1 MGKCYGHFSADGT
14 EFVVTDPATP
24 RAFDNFLWNQVVF
37 SNVQQTGVGYFD
49 YQVDDL
55 EAIQFFTGVGRI
67 CDFDI
72 YGRDHLMSRLIYVRD
87 NDSGEFWNVGWEPV
101 CKAPDSY
108 ECTHGLGYTSIKS
121 ETGGV
126 AAAFRIFIPPGD
138 DPVELWSLALENHA
152 GRERNLSIFIYNQIQ
167 IAYKWGYDSYGDMF
181 YRHSWWQKEMNAL
194 VANKHPYYRP
204 HDFLVG
210 FMAADAPIVG
220 FEGTRYAFIGQY
232 SNLTAPRAVVEGQ
245 CTNTPGSSDATVMAA
260 QFDLILGSGESQ
272 PMEFIIGATDDE
284 AKVPDFKQKYFG
296 QFEKYFDALR
306 TEKQAMI
313 QHNRFDT
320 PDKHF
325 NRMFNVWVKQ
335 GASYGAAW
343 CRWGWMGYRDIV
355 QHGYGISTLNPARTR
370 EILLEALQHQYANGL
385 ALRGWNPVDEKPYSD
400 SALWLVFTLTAYLK
414 ETGDIA
420 FLDEIV
426 AFFDDGSDTVLGHI
440 ERTLNFLESNK
451 GAHDLCLIKF
461 GDWNDSLTA
470 VGKEGRGESV
480 MLSQMYAEA
489 LREMA
494 ALAEFI
500 GDRVK
505 EQDYTARRAA
515 ILAAINTQAWDGRWY
530 TRCFDDNGRP
540 IGSHIN
546 QYGQMFFESQAWG
559 LICGAA
565 EPERAESLLEACD
578 EILGTPLGYRLLA
591 PTYCEIDEN
600 IGRISSME
608 PGICE
613 NGTIYSH
620 LNAWMMMGL
629 LRMGMADR
637 ALELWRN
644 NVPGYFHD
652 EDDLRQMSPPY
663 MYANCYYDPD
673 HRNKAFQ
680 MEFTWITGSLAW
692 LNTLFL
698 KEMLGAKP
706 DYGGLR
712 IDPCIPSEWKECSVE
727 RYFRG
732 ATYKI
737 RITNPDQVQQGRA
750 EITFDGEQIEGDL
763 VPILGDDKIHQVNVV
778 IKPGR

>member
-1 MGKCYGHFSADGT
+1 MKSRYGHFNPVGT
-14 EFVVTDPATP
+14 EFTVTNPATP
-24 RAFDNFLWNQVVF
+24 RAFDNFLWNHSAF

-67 CDFDI
+67 CDFDV

-87 NDSGEFWNVGWEPV
+87 NDTGDFWNVGWEPV
-101 CKAPDSY
+101 CKAYDHF
-108 ECTHGLGYTSIKS
+108 ECIHGLGYTTINS
-121 ETGGV
+121 ETNGV
-126 AAAFRIFIPPGD
+126 AATFRIFIPPGA
-138 DPVELWSLALENHA
+138 DPIELWSLEIKNVS
-152 GRERNLSIFIYNQIQ
+152 GQERDLSLFVYNQIQ
-167 IAYKWGYDSYGDMF
+167 FAYKWGYDSYGDMF
-181 YRHSWWQKEMNAL
+181 YRHSWWDQDQNAL

-204 HDFLVG
+204 HDYLVG
-210 FMAADAPIVG
+210 FMAADAPIIG
-220 FEGTRYAFIGQY
+220 FEGSCDAFIGQY
-232 SNLTAPRAVVEGQ
+232 SNLKAPQAIINGK
-245 CTNTPGSSDATVMAA
+245 CSNTPGSSDATIMAA
-260 QFDLILGSGESQ
+260 QFDLNLVLSETQ

-284 AKVPDFKQKYFG
+284 AKVTDFKKKYFG
-296 QFEKYFDALR
+296 NFEIYFEALHA
-306 TEKQAMI
+306 EKQAMI
-313 QHNRFDT
+313 QRNRFDT
-320 PDKHF
+320 PDEHF

-335 GASYGAAW
+335 GASYGAEW

-355 QHGYGISTLNPARTR
+355 QHGYGISPMSPKRTR
-370 EILLEALQHQYANGL
+370 EILVEAFQHQYANGL

-414 ETGDIA
+414 ETGDMA
-420 FLDEIV
+420 FLNEIV
-426 AFFDDGSDTVLGHI
+426 PFFDGGRDTVLGHI
-440 ERTLNFLESNK
+440 ERTLNFLESNQ

-461 GDWNDSLTA
+461 GDWNNLLTA

-494 ALAEFI
+494 ALAEFM
-500 GDRVK
+500 GETEK
-505 EQDYTARRAA
+505 QQDFVVRRDS
-515 ILAAINTQAWDGRWY
+515 ILNAINDNAWDGDWY

-540 IGSHIN
+540 IGSQIN
-546 QYGQMFFESQAWG
+546 QYGKMFFESQAWG
-559 LICGAA
+559 LISGAA
-565 EPERAESLLEACD
+565 DPERAETILKSCD
-578 EILGTPLGYRLLA
+578 EILGSPLGYRLLA
-591 PTYCEIDEN
+591 PTYCEIDDN

-620 LNAWMMMGL
+620 LNIWMMMGL

-637 ALELWRN
+637 ALDLWRDN
-644 NVPGYFHD
+644 APGYFHG

-663 MYANCYYDPD
+663 MYANCFYGPD

-692 LNTLFL
+692 FNNVFL
-698 KEMLGAKP
+698 KEMLGAKL

-712 IDPCIPSEWKECSVE
+712 IDPCIPSEWKECAVE

-732 ATYKI
+732 AIYKI
-737 RITNPDQVQQGRA
+737 HIHNPDKVQKG
-750 EITFDGEQIEGDL
+750 EIDITLDGFPFDGNIL
-763 VPILGDDKIHQVNVV
+763 PIFEDGSIHDVQVR
-778 IKPGR
+778 IRTAK

>member
-1 MGKCYGHFSADGT
+1 VNYHYGHFNADGT
-14 EFVVTDPATP
+14 EFSVTNPATP
-24 RAFDNFLWNQVVF
+24 RAFDNFLWNKSVF

-67 CDFDI
+67 CDFDV
-72 YGRDHLMSRLIYVRD
+72 YGRDHLMSRLVYIRD
-87 NDSGEFWNVGWEPV
+87 NETGEFWNLGWEPV
-101 CKAPDSY
+101 CKEY
-108 ECTHGLGYTSIKS
+108 ERYVCTHGLGYTNIES
-121 ETGGV
+121 ETEGV
-126 AAAFRIFIPPGD
+126 AASFRIFIPPGI
-138 DPVELWSLALENHA
+138 DPVELWDLKLENVSD
-152 GRERNLSIFIYNQIQ
+152 RKRKLSIFVYNQVQ
-167 IAYKWGYDSYGDMF
+167 FTYKWGYDSYGDMF
-181 YRHSWWQKEMNAL
+181 YRHSWWHQDLNAL

-204 HDFLVG
+204 HDYLVG

-220 FEGTRYAFIGQY
+220 FEGTRDAFIGQY
-232 SNLTAPRAVVEGQ
+232 NNLAHPRAVVEGV
-245 CTNTPGSSDATVMAA
+245 CTNTPGSSDATIMAA
-260 QFDLILGSGESQ
+260 QFNITLATGESHL
-272 PMEFIIGATDDE
+272 MEFIIGATNAE
-284 AKVPDFKQKYFG
+284 SKVTDFKEKYFG
-296 QFEKYFDALR
+296 NFSNYFDALR
-306 TEKQAMI
+306 NEKKTMVQR
-313 QHNRFDT
+313 NRFET
-320 PDKHF
+320 PDEHF

-335 GASYGAAW
+335 GASYGAEW

-355 QHGYGISTLNPARTR
+355 QHGYGISSLNPSRTK
-370 EILLEALQHQYANGL
+370 EILLEAFQYQYTNGL

-414 ETGDIA
+414 ETGDLA
-420 FLDEIV
+420 FLDDV
-426 AFFDDGSDTVLGHI
+426 VPFFDEGSDTVLGHV
-440 ERTLNFLESNK
+440 ERTLNFLEVNK

-494 ALAEFI
+494 ALAEFM
-500 GDRVK
+500 GNADKQQKYLVSRESVV
-505 EQDYTARRAA
+505 D
-515 ILAAINTQAWDGRWY
+515 AINTNAWDGRWY

-546 QYGQMFFESQAWG
+546 RYGQMFFESQAWG
-559 LICGAA
+559 LISGTADN
-565 EPERAESLLEACD
+565 ERTESILKSCD

-591 PTYCEIDEN
+591 PTYCEIDDN

-644 NVPGYFHD
+644 NAPGYFHD
-652 EDDLRQMSPPY
+652 EDDLRQASPPY
-663 MYANCYYDPD
+663 MYANCFYGPD

-692 LNTLFL
+692 FNNIFL

-706 DYGGLR
+706 DYAGLR
-712 IDPCIPSEWKECSVE
+712 IDPCIPSEWKECSIV
-727 RYFRG
+727 RHYRD
-732 ATYKI
+732 ATYNI
-737 RITNPDQVQQGRA
+737 RILNPDGLQKGSL
-750 EITFDGEQIEGDL
+750 EITLDDIPITGDFLPIVEDG
-763 VPILGDDKIHQVNVV
+763 KIHDVRVLL
-778 IKPGR
+778 K